1 MIFDKVF
8 KRTDLYDEGTYTYL
22 VGAVEKGFFGK
33 TKTWYKATEKSYVAT
48 TNPKYAAT
56 FSLEDAFREIGRYK
70 IVEVKPYG

>member
-8 KRTDLYDEGTYTYL
+8 RRTDLYDEGTYTHL
-22 VGAVEKGFFGK
+22 VGTVKKGFFGK
-33 TKTWYKATEKSYVAT
+33 PTTWYKDAEKSYVAT